1 MVARATSGL
10 GPGTCTV
17 VKMSGCLAGFRGF
30 QEPGEEED
38 DNVANPNGT
47 GKVLL
52 EFELS
57 DSVESSSLAF
67 SPDGKAFAWGRDASV
82 KVWSMSD
89 EMWDWDS
96 SDDSSD
102 IMYEWMEEYG
112 GEEGE
117 VGLPGGHWHVTCI
130 ALSAARQSCTG
141 KPLLAVANRIR
152 FFILEGEQEDGF
164 FHQPPKV
171 VRQIAR
177 GMAIAF
183 SPRANVLAVSADDNV
198 RL

>member
-10 GPGTCTV
+10 GAGTCTV
-17 VKMSGCLAGFRGF
+17 VKMSECLAGFRGF

-52 EFELS
+52 EFEFS
-57 DSVESSSLAF
+57 DSTSSSSLAF

-89 EMWDWDS
+89 GMWDGCP
-96 SDDSSD
+96 DDD

-117 VGLPGGHWHVTCI
+117 VGNPTADWFVTCI

-141 KPLLAVANRIR
+141 KPLLAVANKIR
-152 FFILEGEQEDGF
+152 FFILEGEEEDGF